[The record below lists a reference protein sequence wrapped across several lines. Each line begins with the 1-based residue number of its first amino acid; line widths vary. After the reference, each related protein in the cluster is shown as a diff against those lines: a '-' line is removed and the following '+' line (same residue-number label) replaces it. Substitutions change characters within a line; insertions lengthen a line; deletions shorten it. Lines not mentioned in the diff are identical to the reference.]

1 VKKQQQ
7 TQDDY
12 RRQIV
17 GCAQALAAAR
27 NSMVEP
33 HVAGL
38 QAGIR
43 IAMFT
48 DGNRDKRV
56 FKLKDRLDDLSA
68 AFEDFE
74 SLIVEYISKIPLLAY
89 DTGPSDSERFLRW
102 LPRGHALTAE
112 QLDYVTC
119 QRCRNAVEMNAAGNR
134 LAHVRFQE
142 LWPSWRR
149 LASELQSSTHVWI
162 HLNPIR
168 AWGTFRTFSLLDE
181 EATLP
186 ATVLFFPVGDDIR
199 TAVLEPEGRRVV
211 EQLRDVGPVRFDEM
225 APVVLQ
231 TKPAQARGICH
242 DLAEIGLAA
251 LG

>member
-1 VKKQQQ
+1 
-7 TQDDY
+7 
-12 RRQIV
+12 
-17 GCAQALAAAR
+17 
-27 NSMVEP
+27 
-33 HVAGL
+33 
-38 QAGIR
+38 
-43 IAMFT
+43 MFT

-56 FKLKDRLDDLSA
+56 FKLKDRLDDLSTT
-68 AFEDFE
+68 FVDLE
-74 SLIVEYISKIPLLAY
+74 SLIVEYISKMPLLAY

-102 LPRGHALTAE
+102 LPSNHALTAE

-119 QRCRNAVEMNAAGNR
+119 QRCRNAVEMSAAGNR
-134 LAHVRFQE
+134 LAHVHFQE
-142 LWPSWRR
+142 LWPSWQR
-149 LASELQSSTHVWI
+149 LSSELDTSAHIWI

-199 TAVLEPEGRRVV
+199 TAVLEPEGRRMV
-211 EQLRDVGPVRFDEM
+211 ELLRDVGPVRFDDL

-231 TKPAQARGICH
+231 TERSEAREICH